1 MAGRSALF
9 LCALL
14 LNAAAAREPVADAA
28 GPLLGCW
35 RNVEDPKLLAR
46 FEKERVIFQSEG
58 RLRVFSAGHE
68 PGRVSLY
75 SRGRTNA
82 LPWRIEEGRLVLETP
97 SGPQAWE
104 RLEGVPA
111 ELELRPRPLGEP
123 DAVAPGRI
131 AAVSAELAKRRE
143 ADQAVRTDP
152 SRRGEMRKVDADNTA
167 WLIGLI
173 AELGWID
180 SGRFG
185 ASAANDAFLIVQHSG
200 DLRLMLAA
208 LPEIE
213 RDVSAR
219 TLDPQPYALL
229 YDRLQLNLGRK
240 QRYGT
245 QIGRNRQGDLV
256 VLPLEDRERVEE
268 FRKQIG
274 LFPLSAYLD
283 MFRRQSGKAVGFM
296 DDDEP
301 EGTEEKE

>member
-1 MAGRSALF
+1 MACRSIRLF
-9 LCALL
+9 GALL
-14 LNAAAAREPVADAA
+14 LTRAAAQEPAA
-28 GPLLGCW
+28 EAPGPLLGCW
-35 RNVEDPKLLAR
+35 RNVEQPKLLVR
-46 FEKERVIFQSEG
+46 FEKERAIFQSEG

-68 PGRVSLY
+68 SGRVSLY
-75 SRGRTNA
+75 SRGRTNV

-97 SGPQAWE
+97 TGPQAWE
-104 RLEGVPA
+104 RIEGVPA
-111 ELELRPRPLGEP
+111 ELELKPHPLGEP
-123 DAVAPGRI
+123 DAVAPERVQ
-131 AAVSAELAKRRE
+131 AVSAELSKRRE

-152 SRRGEMRKVDADNTA
+152 TRRGEMRKVDADNTA
-167 WLIGLI
+167 WLIGVI

-180 SGRFG
+180 SRRFG

-245 QIGRNRQGDLV
+245 QIGRNQRGDMV

-283 MFRRQSGKAVGFM
+283 MFRRQSGKEVGFM
-296 DDDEP
+296 DDDGSER
-301 EGTEEKE
+301 TEEER